1 LPFFNQSG
9 KSGNSNSV
17 SVSWGLA
24 EEAEELQQMPEKIK
38 LQLFPIDEATLV
50 GLEKV
55 KINGMLTPPKKDFRL
70 QKF

>member
-1 LPFFNQSG
+1 
-9 KSGNSNSV
+9 
-17 SVSWGLA
+17 LA
-24 EEAEELQQMPEKIK
+24 EEAKELQQMPEKIK

-70 QKF
+70 